1 MCEYCSYCFAAI
13 WRWVRI
19 RHLQHERLYD
29 MNYLKTA
36 NSLMDVNQ
44 LKKQLMAEM
53 SVCVYAGRG
62 GGLFQ
67 VWV

>member
-1 MCEYCSYCFAAI
+1 
-13 WRWVRI
+13 
-19 RHLQHERLYD
+19 

-36 NSLMDVNQ
+36 NCLLHVNQ

-62 GGLFQ
+62 GGCSRFGFELGA
-67 VWV
+67 V